1 MKSNRTYTLI
11 FKYSFLGLTVM
22 SILFGLLGYFIP
34 NMVTI
39 NGQKRQLDET
49 DLLISLIVGLIS
61 LVIFFAIKH
70 KFAQVDLAG
79 NKVTIDN
86 SYEIIEVSW
95 TDVEFVKRIP
105 FIKPP
110 LYRIKVKNMN
120 KTYLFTTQPKFFRV
134 GNSVVDTSEMG
145 NRISKMKSEL
155 EI

>member
-95 TDVEFVKRIP
+95 TDVEFVKRIH

>member
-1 MKSNRTYTLI
+1 MKSNRTYTI
-11 FKYSFLGLTVM
+11 VFKYSFFGLTMM
-22 SILFGLLGYFIP
+22 SISFGLLSYFIP